1 MMRALW
7 TAGSGMLTQQTNVDT
22 IANNLSNVN
31 TIGFKKMRAEFEDL
45 LYQTIR
51 EAGTSTS
58 QGRQLPTG
66 LQIGHGAR
74 TVATTKIF
82 TQGDFQQTDNPLDL
96 LIGGDGFFQIQ
107 MPDGTIQ
114 YTRNGAFKID
124 SEGKLVNSEGFYLE
138 PEITIPEGVTEIA
151 IGQDGIVSVLM
162 PGETTP
168 EEIGQIEIA
177 RFINPAGLIN
187 DGNSLYRQSVASGTP
202 LVAAP
207 GTDGAGTI
215 VQQYLEMSNVKVV
228 EEMINM
234 IVAQRAYDINS
245 KAVQASDEML
255 QTANG
260 LRR

>member
-51 EAGTSTS
+51 EAGAASA
-58 QGRQLPTG
+58 QGRELPTG
-66 LQIGHGAR
+66 LQVGHGSR

-96 LIGGDGFFQIQ
+96 VIEGDGFFQIM
-107 MPDGTIQ
+107 MPDGTIR
-114 YTRNGAFKID
+114 YTRNGAFKLD
-124 SEGKLVNSEGFYLE
+124 SEGRMVTSEGFYLE
-138 PEITIPEGVTEIA
+138 PEITIPEGAIEI
-151 IGQDGIVSVLM
+151 IVSQDGLVSVLM
-162 PGETTP
+162 PGEISP
-168 EEIGQIEIA
+168 QEIGQIELA

-187 DGNSLYRQSVASGTP
+187 DGKGLYRQSVASGVP
-202 LVAAP
+202 LVATP
-207 GTDGAGTI
+207 GTEGSGTI
-215 VQQYLEMSNVKVV
+215 IQRYLEMSNVKVV

-234 IVAQRAYDINS
+234 IVAQRAYEINS

-255 QTANG
+255 QTANN

>member
-31 TIGFKKMRAEFEDL
+31 TIGYKKMRAEFEDL

-51 EAGTSTS
+51 EAGSTTS
-58 QGRQLPTG
+58 QGRELPIG
-66 LQIGHGAR
+66 LQVGHGAR
-74 TVATTKIF
+74 TVATTKTF
-82 TQGDFQQTDNPLDL
+82 TQGDYQQTDNPLDM
-96 LIGGDGFFQIQ
+96 LIGGDGFFQIR

-114 YTRNGAFKID
+114 YTRNGAFKVD
-124 SEGKLVNSEGFYLE
+124 SEGKLVNSQGFYLE
-138 PEITIPEGVTEIA
+138 PEITIPDGATEIT
-151 IGQDGIVSVLM
+151 ISQDGIVSVLLS
-162 PGETTP
+162 GETNT

-187 DGNSLYRQSVASGTP
+187 EGNSLYRQSAASGTP
-202 LVAAP
+202 LVTTP
-207 GTDGAGTI
+207 GSDGSGTI
-215 VQQYLEMSNVKVV
+215 VQQFLEMSNVKVV
-228 EEMINM
+228 EEMVNM